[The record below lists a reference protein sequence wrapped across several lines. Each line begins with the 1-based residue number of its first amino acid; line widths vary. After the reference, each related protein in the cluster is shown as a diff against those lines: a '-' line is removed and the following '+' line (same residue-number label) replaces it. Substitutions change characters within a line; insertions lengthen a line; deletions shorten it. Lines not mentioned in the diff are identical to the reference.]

1 MHNLIRAEVTKA
13 LKNRWAT
20 LFTVFMFPMG
30 VALFFI
36 FVLGSELA
44 GVGITTEFV
53 EWQLIINQTF
63 NFPNSFFG
71 QLFLVAF
78 GAFVFAGEAVWGTW
92 KNIIPRNARVRL
104 ILAKYIAVA
113 VLVFLSLN
121 LMGLIAFIGA
131 IVLGLITGAQ
141 MQPAFGTPAAWAFM
155 SEYVLNMVTV
165 FATSL
170 LAAGYAALAALFTRS
185 ILGGAVIG
193 MLVAFSD
200 FTIATVVSRLNS
212 LVVTFDFAPFIRIL
226 PAYNILNIQNWLQT
240 GRGWRLTPAMEPPSA
255 FESLLVASAWAT
267 GVVIVSILAFRQR
280 DIA

>member
-1 MHNLIRAEVTKA
+1 MRSLVRAEITKA

-20 LFTVFMFPMG
+20 LFTVFMFPLG
-30 VALFFI
+30 VALFFV

-44 GVGITTEFV
+44 GIGITTEFV

-78 GAFVFAGEAVWGTW
+78 GAFVFAGESVWGTW
-92 KNIIPRNARVRL
+92 KNIIPRNHRTRI
-104 ILAKYIAVA
+104 ILAKYLAIAVI
-113 VLVFLSLN
+113 VFLSLN
-121 LMGLIAFIGA
+121 LMGLIAFVGSIL
-131 IVLGLITGAQ
+131 LGLITGAQ
-141 MQPAFGTPAAWAFM
+141 MQPAFGSPEAWAFV
-155 SEYVLNMVTV
+155 SAYLLNMFTV

-200 FTIATVVSRLNS
+200 FVLATVVSRLND
-212 LVVTFDFAPFIRIL
+212 LVPTIDFAPLISTL

-240 GRGWRLTPAMEPPSA
+240 GSGWRLTVALDPPSA
-255 FESLLVASAWAT
+255 FTSLLIAAVWAT
-267 GVVIVSILAFRQR
+267 GVILVSILAFRRR
-280 DIA
+280 DIV